1 MAYLEF
7 LFFIA
12 VICKHA
18 LTIVFNNIIK
28 GNQFMRIAIMIAGLT
43 FSVSSMADNV
53 ADMAFKLKASVAKV
67 HVATKN
73 GGHGVGTGVVVGKDL
88 VATNCH
94 VLANAT
100 GVKISKFG
108 DSFAPVAIRA
118 DWKHDLCILRFQY
131 LDLKPVEL
139 GDSEQL
145 KYEQAIFSIGFPGGP
160 PKPQTTQGK
169 IKALY
174 NLDDAQIVRTDASFV
189 MGASGS
195 PVFDAAGKLIAISTF
210 KSPGRGAYYYNIP
223 VKWIKALIDAPE
235 SIETTSMK
243 SDISPFWDA
252 LDENRPFFMRV
263 VMPYQNEKW
272 DELLLVANAW
282 VKAEPDCAEAHY
294 YLGIAHEK
302 LADMTQAKSEFA
314 QSLKLHPMHTATLFE
329 LGLIA
334 KSEGNEP
341 ELERLKLA
349 MQTVDNDVLLEFN
362 ETLNPTLQ
370 VAE

>member
-1 MAYLEF
+1 MHLESYYYEDQSRKNKRLILPLAAKPHETLNNPKPVPTI
-7 LFFIA
+7 LFYSEIFQQTGPIQRAAIYIA
-12 VICKHA
+12 GHGYAV
-18 LTIVFNNIIK
+18 LVPEVFHELNPIGTVLGYDDAGRIK
-28 GNQFMRIAIMIAGLT
+28 GN
-43 FSVSSMADNV
+43 D
-53 ADMAFKLKASVAKV
+53 DKAAKDV
-67 HVATKN
+67 
-73 GGHGVGTGVVVGKDL
+73 
-88 VATNCH
+88 
-94 VLANAT
+94 
-100 GVKISKFG
+100 
-108 DSFAPVAIRA
+108 
-118 DWKHDLCILRFQY
+118 
-131 LDLKPVEL
+131 
-139 GDSEQL
+139 
-145 KYEQAIFSIGFPGGP
+145 
-160 PKPQTTQGK
+160 QGK

-195 PVFDAAGKLIAISTF
+195 PVFDSNGKLIAISTF

-243 SDISPFWDA
+243 SEISPFWDA

-272 DELLLVANAW
+272 DELLLIANAW